1 MGRFIPLVDP
11 SGRPPGQDGAVAF
24 LQRSVSWCFR
34 DRRTGRVVVGQAPNP
49 PILAFVAL
57 EGVRRLA
64 QPSGRAEDVLRWGG
78 TAALAWWSVDEVV
91 RGVNPWRRLLGVLG
105 LVLVARRLR

>member
-1 MGRFIPLVDP
+1 MSLV
-11 SGRPPGQDGAVAF
+11 
-24 LQRSVSWCFR
+24 QRSVSWCFR

-91 RGVNPWRRLLGVLG
+91 RGVNPWRRLLGVVG
-105 LVLVARRLR
+105 LVVVARRLR